1 MPASATAVAAP
12 DKPVGAGVFAAAGAG
27 PAVTSKMISSG
38 NTAAATNA
46 AAMALIT
53 AGSGLVE
60 QDGADQPA
68 RAGAGQPEGDAVA
81 ARRAPGRGDGDPGGV
96 DAQVRDRRGGGGGAV
111 RPGDGPHLHEA
122 DQPAAAHLLPG
133 GCRGLAG
140 GQLPFQRRGGQ
151 RGTAGR
157 VRVRPVV
164 DRVHA
169 GPRDV

>member
-1 MPASATAVAAP
+1 MPALAAAVAAP
-12 DKPVGAGVFAAAGAG
+12 DRPVGAGAFAAAGAG

-68 RAGAGQPEGDAVA
+68 PAGAGQPEGDAVA
-81 ARRAPGRGDGDPGGV
+81 ARGAPGRGDADPGGV
-96 DAQVRDRRGGGGGAV
+96 DAQVRGGRGGGGAV
-111 RPGDGPHLHEA
+111 RPGDGAHLHEA

-133 GCRGLAG
+133 GCRGLA
-140 GQLPFQRRGGQ
+140 
-151 RGTAGR
+151 
-157 VRVRPVV
+157 
-164 DRVHA
+164 
-169 GPRDV
+169 